1 MTHETPQIV
10 LPSVN
15 CMRHREMILHS
26 YLTEKVSS
34 LKDLREL
41 YQKSPNLQ
49 IYFAL
54 VPVIPAKA
62 GIQSLKIFL
71 NSLPMH
77 KLTLLLIPLIL
88 LSSCT
93 IDWNDEKD
101 AKITTLEKQVTELKE
116 KNDDELFKKRQECSS
131 LFDSI
136 NFRLKNYKSDYTFEL
151 EEVFYSPKL
160 GQCVYIDYF
169 QSDITIKRLMSI
181 GNNVG

>member
-1 MTHETPQIV
+1 M
-10 LPSVN
+10 
-15 CMRHREMILHS
+15 
-26 YLTEKVSS
+26 
-34 LKDLREL
+34 
-41 YQKSPNLQ
+41 
-49 IYFAL
+49 
-54 VPVIPAKA
+54 
-62 GIQSLKIFL
+62 
-71 NSLPMH
+71 

-169 QSDITIKRLMSI
+169 QSDITMKRLMSI
-181 GNNVG
+181 GNNVGWNPINDMSCEFSKINDCVEFDKKIPELKWE